1 MNKLIAG
8 LFGVAL
14 LSGSAFADTGAPAPS
29 AKDLSKAV
37 EKVNYVETDVTGVK
51 LSGYVDVGYIYNMN
65 TGYTLN
71 RVGNDGMPGGDF
83 NMNTVKL
90 TLEKALN
97 NKNEWQAGFRADLML
112 GEDAGYFNGN
122 KGFTPGNGVD
132 SGSASEFF
140 LEQGYVIFRA
150 PFGNGIDIKVGKFA
164 SWLGY
169 EVTERPANLN
179 ITYSQMYAFLPATM
193 TGVSFEY
200 PICNSLDVG
209 LAIGNGVGDTNN
221 GTGFSSNDGYAM
233 MAKVNY
239 KVPGGNANWQNSI
252 YYTWDSAYE
261 LSYQYF
267 GAIPRNN
274 NDNAFIYD
282 SVFNWAP
289 KFANG
294 KLLLGANADLG
305 YVQASGGQFLPDRS
319 STLFGAAG
327 YAKYQFTDLFSLA
340 GRVAYLHV
348 DDPALGGDPSFG
360 TGSLGQGFY
369 APDNWS
375 LTLTAGFN
383 VAENLVIRAEYRC
396 DLGNNTVAPLDGSGA
411 TNDIGHTVAL
421 QAVYTF

>member
-51 LSGYVDVGYIYNMN
+51 LSGYVDVGYVYNF
-65 TGYTLN
+65 TSSPVTN
-71 RVGNDGMPGGDF
+71 RVGTDGAAAGDF
-83 NMNTVKL
+83 SVNAVKL

-97 NKNEWQAGFRADLML
+97 NKNEWQAGFRTDLMV
-112 GEDAGYFNGN
+112 GEDAGTFNGSDN
-122 KGFTPGNGVD
+122 F
-132 SGSASEFF
+132 GSASEFF

-150 PFGNGIDIKVGKFA
+150 PFGNGIDIKAGKFA

-200 PICNSLDVG
+200 PVNNNIDLG
-209 LAIGNGVGDTNN
+209 LAVGNGAGDSNFGTANN
-221 GTGFSSNDGYAM
+221 SSSPYTGGGSNDGYAI
-233 MAKVNY
+233 MAKINL
-239 KVPGGNANWQNSI
+239 KNNGGNLNWQNSV
-252 YYTWDSAYE
+252 YYTWDSSYE
-261 LSYQYF
+261 LSNDPAFYNY
-267 GAIPRNN
+267 NN
-274 NDNAFIYD
+274 NAFIYD
-282 SVFNWAP
+282 SVLNWAP

-294 KLLLGANADLG
+294 KLLLGVNGDLA
-305 YVQASGGQFLPDRS
+305 YVQGDTAYAGDKS
-319 STLFGAAG
+319 STLFGLAG

-340 GRVAYLHV
+340 GRVAYVHV
-348 DDPALGGDPSFG
+348 DDADTSYANRPGFG
-360 TGSLGQGFY
+360 TGSWGGSFF
-369 APDNWS
+369 AEDNWS
-375 LTLTAGFN
+375 ATLTAGFN
-383 VAENLVIRAEYRC
+383 VAENLVIRAEYR
-396 DLGNNTVAPLDGSGA
+396 V
-411 TNDIGHTVAL
+411 DIGNETTFNGGDIAHTAAV